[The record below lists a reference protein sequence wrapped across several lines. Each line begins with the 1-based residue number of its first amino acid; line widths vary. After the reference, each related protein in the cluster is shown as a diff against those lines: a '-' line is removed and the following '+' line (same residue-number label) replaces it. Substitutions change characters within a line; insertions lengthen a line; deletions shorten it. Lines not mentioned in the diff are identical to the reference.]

1 MWIAFIGLYKILRR
15 LWHEPAFR
23 ALIIVEGLMI
33 GGGMV
38 FYHFVEGWSWLDSA
52 YFCVVTVATVGYG
65 DFSPATPY
73 GRLFTIFYI
82 ILGVIMLGIFIQL
95 AGKTAYESLQERAQ
109 RQQADKSVKDLG
121 KDSKPDNP

>member
-15 LWHEPAFR
+15 LWREPAFR
-23 ALIIVEGLMI
+23 ALIILECLMI

-38 FYHFVEGWSWLDSA
+38 FYHFVEGWSWLDSV

-73 GRLFTIFYI
+73 GRLFTIIYI

-95 AGKTAYESLQERAQ
+95 AGKTAYESLQERVQRRQAAQ
-109 RQQADKSVKDLG
+109 DLDDLG
-121 KDSKPDNP
+121 QNAKL

>member
-15 LWHEPAFR
+15 LWREPAFR
-23 ALIIVEGLMI
+23 ALIILECLMI

-38 FYHFVEGWSWLDSA
+38 FYHFVEGWSWLDSV

-73 GRLFTIFYI
+73 GRLFTIIYI

-95 AGKTAYESLQERAQ
+95 AGKTAYESLQERVQRRQTAQ
-109 RQQADKSVKDLG
+109 DIDDLG
-121 KDSKPDNP
+121 QNAKL